1 MNFSKPTCMYYIIMW
16 MQNALMYLACRH
28 LIIPWG
34 YTRLSTAECGVT
46 IITVSYIQ
54 NNVYLLYNVSFSLP
68 FTFSMLAL
76 PCSKI
81 HKMKGFVTMEK
92 VILSI
97 LPMLWQVS
105 FHLSLLLFPPSSLC
119 PGLHASSA
127 PPLLLSQL
135 PSLLL
140 SWGMTA
146 NNTCNVQ
153 VWRQILRARSQD
165 FSVSHSN
172 FDHSFVNRSLT
183 SSLTFWEWS
192 TKPLEDWYKFYAWS
206 LI

>member
-1 MNFSKPTCMYYIIMW
+1 MCIYCIMSLFLYLSLSPCW
-16 MQNALMYLACRH
+16 LSPAARFTRWRALL
-28 LIIPWG
+28 PWRKWFWASFQCFG
-34 YTRLSTAECGVT
+34 KSLSIC
-46 IITVSYIQ
+46 
-54 NNVYLLYNVSFSLP
+54 
-68 FTFSMLAL
+68 
-76 PCSKI
+76 PCSC
-81 HKMKGFVTMEK
+81 F
-92 VILSI
+92 
-97 LPMLWQVS
+97 LPRHSVLVCMLR
-105 FHLSLLLFPPSSLC
+105 
-119 PGLHASSA
+119 
-127 PPLLLSQL
+127 PLLLSQL
-135 PSLLL
+135 PSLLTL